1 MLRIALIRPG
11 ATDYDEQGRI
21 LGTLDIPLSEEGA
34 RQVERIIDELRPLEP
49 AVIYCGPSQASR
61 QSAVTISE
69 ALGVKL
75 KEVDALANVDHGLW
89 QGLLIDDVKRKHPK
103 VYKQWQEQP
112 ETVCPPE
119 GEMLS
124 EARQRVQAVVTKIL
138 KKYKEGVVGIV
149 APEPLASVIHCCLSQ
164 CETGDFW
171 KIGSSCAS
179 WEVISVEASSP
190 LAS

>member
-1 MLRIALIRPG
+1 MLRIVLIRPG

-21 LGTLDIPLSEEGA
+21 QGTLDIPLSEAGQ
-34 RQVERIIDELRPLEP
+34 RQAEAIVAELRPLEL
-49 AVIYCGPSQASR
+49 AAIYCGPGQAS
-61 QSAVTISE
+61 QQTAVTISE

-75 KEVDALANVDHGLW
+75 KEADSLVNVDHGLW
-89 QGLLIDDVKRKHPK
+89 QGLLIEDVKRKHPK

-124 EARQRVQAVVTKIL
+124 EARQRVQAVVAKIL
-138 KKYKEGVVGIV
+138 KKYKQGLVAII
-149 APEPLASVIHCCLSQ
+149 APEPLASVIHCCIAQ